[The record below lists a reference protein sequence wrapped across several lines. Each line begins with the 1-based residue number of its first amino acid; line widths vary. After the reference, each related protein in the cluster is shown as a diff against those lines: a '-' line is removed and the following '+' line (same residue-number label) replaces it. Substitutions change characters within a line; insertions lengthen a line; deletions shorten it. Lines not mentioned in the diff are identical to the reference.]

1 MLCNKC
7 RAGFLLLFYLTFC
20 FSLYFLFFGG
30 TVGGFMHRNGNLK
43 DVFFCFVCLV
53 CTVTTHSGSELLTVF
68 VSGCSTSCGHLP
80 RISVVLLCLSLFL
93 FLSYFLNHS
102 FSVVSAGS
110 WYHSSACNHNRL
122 CLLIL
127 ISKEKQSWSK

>member
-1 MLCNKC
+1 MSCWV
-7 RAGFLLLFYLTFC
+7 FTFVL
-20 FSLYFLFFGG
+20 SNVLFFIVFSFLWRHSGWLYAQEWK
-30 TVGGFMHRNGNLK
+30 FKRC
-43 DVFFCFVCLV
+43 FFCFVCLV

-127 ISKEKQSWSK
+127 ISK